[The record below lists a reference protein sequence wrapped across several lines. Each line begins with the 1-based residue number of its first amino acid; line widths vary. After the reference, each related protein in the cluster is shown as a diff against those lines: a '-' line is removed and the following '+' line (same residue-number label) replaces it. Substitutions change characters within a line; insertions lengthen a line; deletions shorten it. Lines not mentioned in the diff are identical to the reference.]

1 MWKSQCRIRVLC
13 CSISARYIFFVYTLQ
28 GHQDYFLEMT
38 FRGVATLRTI
48 RIMRAMRLEHRWTL
62 LRFEKMQLG
71 FTPPPRMPSWQ
82 MTGFF
87 RDVTT
92 EKCKNPGGDWNPGW
106 GGEPQILRVKYPPP
120 WKPNTKIRGLRMKT
134 PRVDM
139 VMCVLWFIKVW
150 SISSGNCQI
159 YFQFMGHSS
168 RGRVVHIGFH
178 LNRQQLVDHVGLKT
192 MWISALVES
201 MNSCELAEY

>member
-1 MWKSQCRIRVLC
+1 MWKSQCRIRILC

-48 RIMRAMRLEHRWTL
+48 RIMRAMRRFNTVERFLGLRRCNLDLPPHPGCHRGKW
-62 LRFEKMQLG
+62 RV
-71 FTPPPRMPSWQ
+71 
-82 MTGFF
+82 FF

-134 PRVDM
+134 PTS
-139 VMCVLWFIKVW
+139 WY
-150 SISSGNCQI
+150 GNVCPLI
-159 YFQFMGHSS
+159 
-168 RGRVVHIGFH
+168 
-178 LNRQQLVDHVGLKT
+178 
-192 MWISALVES
+192 
-201 MNSCELAEY
+201 